1 MNKLQDFEKAYLKTE
16 RPSFSVGDSVEVDFT
31 IREGEKTRLQTFI
44 GIVIRRQNKGVSETF
59 TVRKISYGEGVERTF
74 PLHSPG
80 LKSVRVVKKSKVRR
94 AKLYYLRKKI
104 GKKAK
109 LKKRQGAGKPVGIK
123 EEIPAS

>member
-109 LKKRQGAGKPVGIK
+109 LKERQGGGKPVGIK
-123 EEIPAS
+123 EEKPAS

>member
-16 RPSFSVGDSVEVDFT
+16 LPSFSVGDTVEVDFT

-109 LKKRQGAGKPVGIK
+109 LKERQGSGEPVVIK
-123 EEIPAS
+123 EEKPAS